1 MYRSVQ
7 LLTVNV
13 VNYGAAKKAQL
24 FAVKV
29 LDSYGSGT
37 TSGIIAG
44 IDFVAKDA
52 KTRNCPK
59 GAVANLSLSGRKNMP
74 TNQAVSRSIKV

>member
-1 MYRSVQ
+1 MLS
-7 LLTVNV
+7 
-13 VNYGAAKKAQL
+13 NYIVTYGVAKKTQL

-59 GAVANLSLSGRKNMP
+59 GAVANLSLGGRKNVP
-74 TNQAVSRSIKV
+74 TNQAVRDSVVSQTRRC